1 MGSFLSRMR
10 LWQQLRRNTRGSQ
23 LAEAAVIMPL
33 VIAVL
38 LGIAWFGRAFNLYAT
53 MHRAA
58 QEAAKAYA
66 APTCATCTPPN
77 NFYDPASLQSVVINP
92 ILSAAHLDP
101 NQLDCVGGTNC
112 TLTRPIQLNPGQ
124 TPPEFGAIVTLSYP
138 YAFRLNGLTC
148 CPLAMVPINTGITIT
163 ATAQAREED

>member
-1 MGSFLSRMR
+1 MR

-58 QEAAKAYA
+58 QEAAKAAA
-66 APTCATCTPPN
+66 APTCATCTIPSPPGPN
-77 NFYDPASLQSVVINP
+77 GFYDPATLQTAVINP
-92 ILSAAHLDP
+92 ILAAAHIDSSQM
-101 NQLDCVGGTNC
+101 NCAGGTNC

-124 TPPEFGAIVTLSYP
+124 TPAEFGAIVTLSYF
-138 YAFRLNGLTC
+138 YGFRLNGLSC
-148 CPLAMVPINTGITIT
+148 CPLAMVPINTGITIS

>member
-1 MGSFLSRMR
+1 MR

-58 QEAAKAYA
+58 QEAAKAAA
-66 APTCATCTPPN
+66 APTCATCANT
-77 NFYDPASLQSVVINP
+77 FYDPATLQTVVINP
-92 ILSAAHLDP
+92 ILNAAHLDP
-101 NQLDCVGGTNC
+101 NQLNCGGNINC
-112 TLTRPIQLNPGQ
+112 TVTRPIQLNPGQ
-124 TPPEFGAIVTLSYP
+124 TPAEIGAIVTLSYP
-138 YAFRLNGLTC
+138 YGFRLNGLAC
-148 CPLAMVPINTGITIT
+148 CPLVLVPINTGITIT

>member
-1 MGSFLSRMR
+1 MR
-10 LWQQLRRNTRGSQ
+10 LWQKLRRDTWGSQ

-58 QEAAKAYA
+58 QEAAKAAA
-66 APTCATCTPPN
+66 APTCATCSNT
-77 NFYDPASLQSVVINP
+77 FYDPATLQTVVINP

-101 NQLDCVGGTNC
+101 NQIDCAGSVNC
-112 TLTRPIQLNPGQ
+112 TVTRPIQLNPGQ
-124 TPPEFGAIVTLSYP
+124 TPAEFGAIVTLSYP
-138 YAFRLNGLTC
+138 YGFRLNGLTC
-148 CPLAMVPINTGITIT
+148 CPLGMVPINTGITIT